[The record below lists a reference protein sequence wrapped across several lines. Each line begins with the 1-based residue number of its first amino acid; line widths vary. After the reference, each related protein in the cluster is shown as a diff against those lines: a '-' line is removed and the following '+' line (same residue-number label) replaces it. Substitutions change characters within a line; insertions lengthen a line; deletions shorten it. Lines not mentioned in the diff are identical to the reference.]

1 MEFLAHRDQ
10 QQQRKQR
17 EYESTELISY
27 SVFYG
32 CHSQSHFWANEFMV
46 FEGGKNADQPYNIEN
61 GETRSHICM
70 YVLLLSIS
78 KWTLFPW
85 DSILRCWE
93 EHTDGL

>member
-1 MEFLAHRDQ
+1 MTGFSAIFLFCNFVELLDHNDQQ

-46 FEGGKNADQPYNIEN
+46 FEGGKNADQP
-61 GETRSHICM
+61 
-70 YVLLLSIS
+70 L
-78 KWTLFPW
+78 
-85 DSILRCWE
+85 
-93 EHTDGL
+93 